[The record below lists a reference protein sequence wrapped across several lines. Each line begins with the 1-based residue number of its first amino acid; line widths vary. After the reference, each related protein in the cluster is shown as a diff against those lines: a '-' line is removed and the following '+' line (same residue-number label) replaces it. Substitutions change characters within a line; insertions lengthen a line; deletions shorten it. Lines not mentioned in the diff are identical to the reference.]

1 VDAAAGAALSPELG
15 LGALAMT
22 SARARLVCYLLV
34 AFALAAGAFPPA
46 LLRAGEKSARK
57 PAVGDL
63 PAANRLLLSGKYAEA
78 AEAFAKLV
86 EKEPVAA
93 AVGLARSQ
101 ASTGELDKATH
112 GLTACVEK
120 HPDAADAWAELARLA
135 FDRGDYAA
143 AAKAAEAAIKARDNQ
158 FQARWIQAELLRVAG
173 KLKEADAAYKW
184 FVDYYN
190 GHDVADP
197 ESLHWIG
204 LGAGQFAR
212 WNRLSDQ
219 FHFLVNEL
227 YPDALKDAPD
237 FWPANY
243 EAGLLFL
250 EKYNQADAA
259 RELKAALKIN
269 PNAAEVHAALAE
281 LALQNFELD
290 AARRSADRALEINPK
305 LLAAHLHRADI
316 LLANFQAAEAIRAL
330 EEARKLNPVS
340 EATLGR
346 LAAAYGV
353 VDGLGSAGGKQQEQ
367 DAKVA
372 TRCGKLIEE
381 AIARNEHC
389 GEFFFALANA
399 LDQSRRFPAAANY
412 YRQSVERMPQLIAPR
427 NALGMMYMRLG
438 EEVEAKKLLD
448 EAFKIDPFNVRVN
461 NSLKVLEVLDDY
473 AVLETDH
480 FVIKF
485 DRAQDEILAR
495 YAAKYLEGEVYPEL
509 CKKFGYQPAG
519 KSLFEIF
526 NRARNT
532 SGHGW
537 FSARMVGLPYVGT
550 VGACAGRMVALAS
563 PNDMPKK
570 FNWARVLKHEFV
582 HVLNLQ
588 QTEFSIPHWFTEAL
602 AVGSEGYARPQI
614 WNQLLAERV
623 PKGELLNLDTI
634 NLGFIRPNSSLD
646 WQMAYCQADLYAQY
660 MIATYGADAPAKML
674 AAYRDNL
681 DTRSAL
687 KRCFDVAQEDFERGY
702 LDHLKRLAAG
712 LATRTQPAALGF
724 AELVRA
730 HEANPSDVELSA
742 QLAAAYLARK
752 EYPRARELAEKV
764 LKEKASHQLASYVLA
779 RIHLVVGE
787 NQQALKLL
795 EDALDR
801 EAPQE
806 NLLNLLAGLKLKAQ
820 KYDEAAALY
829 QLGAAHEPSNSQWT
843 KSLARVYLT
852 AGNDAKLR
860 EVLVKLAD
868 LDADDFVIR
877 KKLAQLGAAAKDPA
891 ATIRWAREALHID
904 VMDAEVH
911 RMLAEAL
918 VTTAEPAAA
927 AEEYEVAAKL
937 EPKDPDVRL
946 ALARA
951 YIDAKQPAAARKAL
965 QSLLEQSPDNEAAKK
980 LLEGLTP

>member
-1 VDAAAGAALSPELG
+1 
-15 LGALAMT
+15 MK
-22 SARARLVCYLLV
+22 SARACPVCLLLV
-34 AFALAAGAFPPA
+34 VLALITGALPPA
-46 LLRAGEKSARK
+46 LSWADDKTADADK
-57 PAVGDL
+57 ADKKVTGDL

-78 AEAFAKLV
+78 IDAFTKLV

-93 AVGLARSQ
+93 AVGLARSR
-101 ASTGELDKATH
+101 ASTGDLVEATR

-120 HPDAADAWAELARLA
+120 HPDAAGAWAELARLA
-135 FDRGDYAA
+135 FDRGDYT
-143 AAKAAEAAIKARDNQ
+143 AAEKAVEAALKARDNQ

-173 KLKEADAAYKW
+173 KLNEADAAYKW

-190 GHDVADP
+190 GHEVSDP

-227 YPDALKDAPD
+227 YPDSLKTASD

-305 LLAAHLHRADI
+305 LLSAHLHRADI
-316 LLANFQAAEAIRAL
+316 LLANFDAAEAIKVL
-330 EEARKLNPVS
+330 EDARKLNPVA

-353 VDGLGSAGGKQQEQ
+353 VDGLVSNGGSKHGEKQEAGKAQNP
-367 DAKVA
+367 KP
-372 TRCGKLIEE
+372 TSRCGKLIAE
-381 AIARNEHC
+381 AVARNEHC

-399 LDQSRRFPAAANY
+399 LDQTRRFPAAASY
-412 YRQSVERMPQLIAPR
+412 YRQAVERMPQMIAPR

-461 NSLKVLEVLDDY
+461 NTLKVLEVLDDY

-495 YAAKYLEGEVYPEL
+495 YAAKYLENEVYPEL

-526 NRARNT
+526 HRARNT
-532 SGHGW
+532 NGHGW

-550 VGACAGRMVALAS
+550 VGACAGKMVALAS

-570 FNWARVLKHEFV
+570 YNWARVLKHEFV

-602 AVGSEGYARPQI
+602 AVGSEGYSRPQI

-623 PKGELLNLDTI
+623 PKGDLLNLDTI

-646 WQMAYCQADLYAQY
+646 WQMAYCQADQYAQY
-660 MIATYGADAPAKML
+660 MTATYGADAPAKML

-681 DTRSAL
+681 DTRAAL
-687 KRCFDVAQEDFERGY
+687 KRCFSVSQEDFERGY
-702 LDHLKRLAAG
+702 LEHLKRLAGG
-712 LATRTQPAALGF
+712 LTSKAQPEARTF

-730 HEANPSDVELSA
+730 HEADPKNAELSA
-742 QLAAAYLARK
+742 QLATAYLARK
-752 EYPRARELAEKV
+752 EYPKARELAEKV
-764 LKEKASHQLASYVLA
+764 LKEKPAHQLASYVLA
-779 RIHLVVGE
+779 RVHLVVGE
-787 NQQALKLL
+787 NEQALKLL
-795 EDALDR
+795 EGALDR
-801 EAPQE
+801 DAPQE
-806 NLLNLLAGLKLKAQ
+806 NLLNLLAGLKLKAEQ
-820 KYDEAAALY
+820 YDEAAALY
-829 QLGAAHEPSNSQWT
+829 QLGAVHEPSNSQWI

-852 AGNDAKLR
+852 AGNDDKLR
-860 EVLVKLAD
+860 EVLPKLAD
-868 LDADDFVIR
+868 LDADDFVVR
-877 KKLAQLGAAAKDPA
+877 KKLAQLGETSKDSA
-891 ATIRWAREALHID
+891 ATIRWAREAIHID
-904 VMDAEVH
+904 VMDAEIH
-911 RMLAEAL
+911 EMLAAAL
-918 VTTAEPAAA
+918 ALTKESVAA
-927 AEEYEVAAKL
+927 AEEYETAVKL
-937 EPKDPDVRL
+937 EPKDPELRL
-946 ALARA
+946 ALAQA
-951 YIDAKQPAAARKAL
+951 YIDAKQPSAARKTLIA
-965 QSLLEQSPDNEAAKK
+965 LLELSPENEAAKK
-980 LLEGLTP
+980 LLEGLKP

>member
-1 VDAAAGAALSPELG
+1 ME
-15 LGALAMT
+15 
-22 SARARLVCYLLV
+22 SARACSVCLLL
-34 AFALAAGAFPPA
+34 AALALIAGALPPA
-46 LLRAGEKSARK
+46 LLQADENQADKKQANKCGDSKQQA
-57 PAVGDL
+57 GDL
-63 PAANRLLLSGKYAEA
+63 PAANRLLLAGKYAEA
-78 AEAFAKLV
+78 VDAFTKLL

-93 AVGLARSQ
+93 AVGLARSH
-101 ASTGELDKATH
+101 ASTGNLDKATR
-112 GLTACVEK
+112 GLSACVEK

-135 FDRGDYAA
+135 FDRGDYTA
-143 AAKAAEAAIKARDNQ
+143 AAKAVEAALKARDNQ

-190 GHDVADP
+190 GHEVSDP

-227 YPDALKDAPD
+227 YPDSLKDAPD
-237 FWPANY
+237 FWWANY

-259 RELKAALKIN
+259 RELKAALRIN

-290 AARRSADRALEINPK
+290 AARRSADRAIEINPK
-305 LLAAHLHRADI
+305 LLSAHLHRADI
-316 LLANFQAAEAIRAL
+316 LLANFDAAEAIKVL

-346 LAAAYGV
+346 LAAAYAV
-353 VDGLGSAGGKQQEQ
+353 VDGLGSEDGKQQP
-367 DAKVA
+367 DAKSA
-372 TRCGKLIEE
+372 SRCGQLIAE
-381 AIARNEHC
+381 AVARNEHC

-399 LDQSRRFPAAANY
+399 LDQTRRFPAAASY
-412 YRQSVERMPQLIAPR
+412 YRQAVERMPQMIAPR

-461 NSLKVLEVLDDY
+461 NTLQVLEVLDDY

-485 DRAQDEILAR
+485 DRAQDEILAH
-495 YAAKYLEGEVYPEL
+495 YAAKYLENEVYPEL

-526 NRARNT
+526 HRARNT
-532 SGHGW
+532 NGHGW

-550 VGACAGRMVALAS
+550 VGACAGKMVALAS
-563 PNDMPKK
+563 PNDMPRKY
-570 FNWARVLKHEFV
+570 NWARVLKHEFV

-602 AVGSEGYARPQI
+602 AVGSEGYSRPQI
-614 WNQLLAERV
+614 WNQLLAQRV
-623 PKGELLNLDTI
+623 PKGDLLNLDTI

-646 WQMAYCQADLYAQY
+646 WQMAYCQADQYAQY
-660 MIATYGADAPAKML
+660 MTATYGADAPAKML

-681 DTRSAL
+681 NTRAAL
-687 KRCFDVAQEDFERGY
+687 RRCFDVSQEDFERGY
-702 LDHLKRLAAG
+702 LDHLKRLAGG
-712 LATRTQPAALGF
+712 LTSQSQPEARTF

-730 HEANPSDVELSA
+730 HEADPKDAELSA
-742 QLAAAYLARK
+742 QLATAYLARK
-752 EYPRARELAEKV
+752 EYPKARELADKV
-764 LKEKASHQLASYVLA
+764 LKEKPAHQLASYVLA
-779 RIHLVVGE
+779 RVHLVVGDNE
-787 NQQALKLL
+787 QALKLL
-795 EDALDR
+795 EGALDR
-801 EAPQE
+801 VSPQE
-806 NLLNLLAGLKLKAQ
+806 NLLNLLAGLKLKAEQ
-820 KYDEAAALY
+820 YDEAAALY
-829 QLGAAHEPSNSQWT
+829 QLGAVHEPSNSQWI

-852 AGNDAKLR
+852 AGNDDKLR
-860 EVLVKLAD
+860 EVLPKLAD
-868 LDADDFVIR
+868 LDADDFVVR
-877 KKLAQLGAAAKDPA
+877 KKLAQLGESAKDPA
-891 ATIRWAREALHID
+891 ATIRWAREAIHID
-904 VMDAEVH
+904 VMDAEIH
-911 RMLAEAL
+911 EMLAAAL
-918 VTTAEPAAA
+918 ALTKDSVAA
-927 AEEYEVAAKL
+927 AEEYEVAVKL
-937 EPKDPDVRL
+937 EPKDLDLRL
-946 ALARA
+946 ALAQT
-951 YIDAKQPAAARKAL
+951 YIDAKQPAAARKTLLA
-965 QSLLEQSPDNEAAKK
+965 LLEQSPENDAAKK
-980 LLEGLTP
+980 LLEDLQP